1 MITDTLKEQYI
12 DSIDEINR
20 LSFNDGWSRNLIEQ
34 DMVNPNSYYVVAVD
48 NGKAVAYGG
57 ITVIAGEANVTNIA
71 THPERRREGIGS
83 CLLDKLIEYCKDN
96 NLLLITLEVR
106 KSNIPAIS
114 LYSGKGFSVEGER
127 KRYYS
132 DTGEDALIMTLRF

>member
-1 MITDTLKEQYI
+1 MITDTLKEQYM

-20 LSFNDGWSRNLIEQ
+20 LSFSDGWSRNLIEQ
-34 DMVNPNSYYVVAVD
+34 DMVNPNSYYIVAVD
-48 NGKAVAYGG
+48 NGKAVAYAG
-57 ITVIAGEANVTNIA
+57 ITIIAGEANVTNIA
-71 THPERRREGIGS
+71 THPKRRREGIGS
-83 CLLDKLIEYCKDN
+83 LLLHKLIEYCKDN

-114 LYSGKGFSVEGER
+114 LYIKKGFSIEGER

-132 DTGEDALIMTLRF
+132 DNGENALIMTMRF